1 MPLVIYYFTLADFFI
16 LLDIVFQDQVACVVA
31 EMMESAIIVQLSME
45 KKQEHNF
52 KSTPIHLPLLCLAD
66 LYSKLLK
73 PPSPSPICQ
82 LKVSSYF
89 CVSFQISTSLGKE
102 LTVFATSL
110 FWGTKIQNII
120 YLLKQIL
127 LWDRMQG
134 SHEHIRY
141 NKKQR
146 HILFLQQTFSKYAP
160 QLSGCAC
167 SIYSAII
174 ILLWENLK
182 SASFSD

>member
-1 MPLVIYYFTLADFFI
+1 MI
-16 LLDIVFQDQVACVVA
+16 Q
-31 EMMESAIIVQLSME
+31 SAIIVQLGME

-52 KSTPIHLPLLCLAD
+52 KSTPIHLPLLCLTD
-66 LYSKLLK
+66 FYRKLLK
-73 PPSPSPICQ
+73 PPSLSPICQ
-82 LKVSSYF
+82 LKVSCYF
-89 CVSFQISTSLGKE
+89 CVSFQIWTSLGRE

-127 LWDRMQG
+127 LWNRMQG
-134 SHEHIRY
+134 SDEHIRY

-160 QLSGCAC
+160 QLSGCTC
-167 SIYSAII
+167 SVYSAII
-174 ILLWENLK
+174 ILLWESLK